1 MMQMDR
7 TRGSRVLG
15 AGRSG
20 MVMVAGWGL
29 SLLAFAQV
37 VPPPATDPG
46 RLRERFDIQSSPDTE
61 TVAPATDTQ
70 RSSALPDSLKSIRVT
85 LQRIRVEGSRVLPA
99 DVLQSRTELY
109 TGREIGGSDIL
120 QLASELTAMYRNAGY
135 ILSLVLVPPQSL
147 AEGTLTLQVVEGY
160 INAVTVRAGEGVSA
174 TVRESLARIGEKIRA
189 SRPLDALVLER
200 YLLIANDFPGIELR
214 SILSPA
220 QVQGAADLTLV
231 ASVKKMEGFA
241 SVDNYG
247 SKYLGPGQIL
257 AGVTGNQLLGVNDQ
271 WRAIAVGTGD
281 REMAYAQLSYSQV
294 VNTEGL
300 KLSASVSRARTQP
313 GDVLKPFDVRGAAD
327 TTSLSATYP
336 LLRSR
341 NESLLARLTYDHSDI
356 RTDILGTRVIEDRIR
371 ALRLGLSWRV
381 LDRFDGQNVLD
392 VDFSQGLGGTGEGDL
407 LKSRAGAK
415 GVFNKLSF
423 DYERAQ
429 FFSASTSLAFGIA
442 GQWANTPLLSSEQY
456 ALGGRRYGRA
466 YEPAEL
472 VGERALALRIEPRY
486 AGALNAPGFRSY
498 QTFGFY
504 DIGKVWRVGS
514 PVAGVPASQSL
525 ASAGVGV
532 RLFLQNNVAAS
543 FEAALPL
550 TKTVA
555 SERSSAKDVRLLGS
569 VLMRF

>member
-1 MMQMDR
+1 MVQDDVKRSMTLVGER
-7 TRGSRVLG
+7 RGARVG
-15 AGRSG
+15 AARPAVAGL
-20 MVMVAGWGL
+20 AGWGL
-29 SLLAFAQV
+29 SLMVLAQV
-37 VPPPATDPG
+37 VPPATDPG
-46 RLRERFDIQSSPDTE
+46 RLRERFDVQTAPNADASPPELDL
-61 TVAPATDTQ
+61 Q
-70 RSSALPDSLKSIRVT
+70 RPSGLPDSLKSIRVT
-85 LQRIRVEGSRVLPA
+85 LQRIRVEGSSVLPA
-99 DVLQSRTELY
+99 SVLQSRTEMY
-109 TGREIGGSDIL
+109 TGREIGGGDIL

-147 AEGTLTLQVVEGY
+147 SEGTLTLQVIEGY
-160 INAVTVRAGEGVSA
+160 ISAVTVQAGEGVSA
-174 TVRESLARIGEKIRA
+174 TVREALARIGEQIKA

-200 YLLIANDFPGIELR
+200 YLLIANDYPGLELR
-214 SILSPA
+214 SVLSPSR
-220 QVQGAADLTLV
+220 VQGAADLTLV
-231 ASVKKMEGFA
+231 ASIKRFEGFA

-247 SKYLGPGQIL
+247 SRYLGPGQML

-281 REMAYAQLSYSQV
+281 REMAYGQLSYSQV
-294 VNTEGL
+294 LTTEGL
-300 KLSASVSRARTQP
+300 KLSVAVSRARTQP
-313 GDVLKPFDVRGAAD
+313 GDVLRPFDVQGAAD
-327 TTSLSATYP
+327 TTSISVNYP

-341 NESLLARLTYDHSDI
+341 NESLFARVTYDHSDI
-356 RTDILGTRVIEDRIR
+356 RTDILGARVIEDRIR

-381 LDRFDGQNVLD
+381 LDRFDGQNVLE

-429 FFSASTSLAFGIA
+429 FFSASTSLAFGVA

-486 AGALNAPGFRSY
+486 AGILETPGFRSY

-504 DIGKVWRVGS
+504 DIGKVWRIG
-514 PVAGVPASQSL
+514 APA
-525 ASAGVGV
+525 A
-532 RLFLQNNVAAS
+532 
-543 FEAALPL
+543 
-550 TKTVA
+550 
-555 SERSSAKDVRLLGS
+555 
-569 VLMRF
+569 

>member
-1 MMQMDR
+1 MKR
-7 TRGSRVLG
+7 IGKKSVFRRPRIVRPG
-15 AGRSG
+15 AVGL
-20 MVMVAGWGL
+20 AGWSICL
-29 SLLAFAQV
+29 MALAQV
-37 VPPPATDPG
+37 VPPTTDPG
-46 RLRERFDIQSSPDTE
+46 RLRERFDIPPSTDADTVTPELKPQPPSGLPE
-61 TVAPATDTQ
+61 T
-70 RSSALPDSLKSIRVT
+70 LKSVRVT
-85 LQRIRVEGSRVLPA
+85 LERIRVEGSSVLPA
-99 DVLQSRTELY
+99 AVLQSRTDAY
-109 TGREIGGSDIL
+109 IGREITGGDIL
-120 QLASELTAMYRNAGY
+120 QLASELTVMYRNAGY

-147 AEGTLTLQVVEGY
+147 ADGTLTLRVIEGY
-160 INAVTVRAGEGVSA
+160 ISAVTIQAGEGVS
-174 TVRESLARIGEKIRA
+174 THVREALAGIGERIKA
-189 SRPLDALVLER
+189 SRPLNAAVLER

-214 SILSPA
+214 SILSPSQA
-220 QVQGAADLTLV
+220 QAAADLTLV
-231 ASVKKMEGFA
+231 ASVKAIEGFA

-247 SKYLGPGQIL
+247 SRYLGPGQIL

-294 VNTEGL
+294 VNAGGL
-300 KLSASVSRARTQP
+300 KLSAAVSRARTQP
-313 GDVLKPFDVRGAAD
+313 GDVLSPFDVRGAAD
-327 TTSLSATYP
+327 TSSLSASYP

-341 NESLLARLTYDHSDI
+341 NESVLARITYEHADI
-356 RTDILGTRVIEDRIR
+356 RTDILGSRVIEDHIR
-371 ALRLGLSWRV
+371 ALRLGLNWRV
-381 LDRFDGQNVLD
+381 LDRFDGQNVLE
-392 VDFSQGLGGTGEGDL
+392 VDFSQGLGGTEEGDL
-407 LKSRAGAK
+407 LKSRAGAR
-415 GVFNKLSF
+415 GVFNKLTF

-486 AGALNAPGFRSY
+486 AGALDAPGFRAY
-498 QTFGFY
+498 QTFAFY
-504 DIGKVWRVGS
+504 DIGRVWRVGA
-514 PVAGVPASQSL
+514 PAAGVAASQSL

-555 SERSSAKDVRLLGS
+555 SAGSSAKDIRLLGS

>member
-1 MMQMDR
+1 MA
-7 TRGSRVLG
+7 L
-15 AGRSG
+15 
-20 MVMVAGWGL
+20 
-29 SLLAFAQV
+29 AQV
-37 VPPPATDPG
+37 IPPATDPG
-46 RLRERFDIQSSPDTE
+46 RLRERFDMQTAPDPAAA
-61 TVAPATDTQ
+61 APAPESQ
-70 RSSALPDSLKSIRVT
+70 RAPGLPDSLKSIRVT
-85 LQRIRVEGSRVLPA
+85 LQRVRVEGSSVLPA
-99 DVLQSRTELY
+99 AVLQSRTEAY
-109 TGREIGGSDIL
+109 TGREIGGGDIL

-147 AEGTLTLQVVEGY
+147 ADGTLTLQVVEGY
-160 INAVTVRAGEGVSA
+160 ISGVTVQAGEGVSA
-174 TVRESLARIGEKIRA
+174 SVREALARIGRQITA
-189 SRPLDALVLER
+189 SRPLDAVVLER

-214 SILSPA
+214 SILSPSQA
-220 QVQGAADLTLV
+220 QGAADLTLV
-231 ASVKKMEGFA
+231 ASVKKIEGFA

-247 SKYLGPGQIL
+247 SKYLGPGQL
-257 AGVTGNQLLGVNDQ
+257 LFGVTGNQLLGVNDQ
-271 WRAIAVGTGD
+271 WRAIAVGTDD
-281 REMAYAQLSYSQV
+281 REMAYGQLSYSQV

-300 KLSASVSRARTQP
+300 RLSAAVSRARTQP

-327 TTSLSATYP
+327 TASLSASYP

-341 NESLLARLTYDHSDI
+341 NESLLARVTYDHSDI

-381 LDRFDGQNVLD
+381 LDRLDGQNLLEL
-392 VDFSQGLGGTGEGDL
+392 DFSQGLGGTDENDL

-472 VGERALALRIEPRY
+472 VGERALAVRIEPRY
-486 AGALNAPGFRSY
+486 AGALDAPGFRSY
-498 QTFGFY
+498 QTYGFY
-504 DIGKVWRVGS
+504 DVGKVWRVGT
-514 PVAGVPASQSL
+514 PAAGVPASQSL

-532 RLFLQNNVAAS
+532 RLFLQNNVGAS

-555 SERSSAKDVRLLGS
+555 SERSSAKDIRLLGS
-569 VLMRF
+569 LMLRF

>member
-1 MMQMDR
+1 
-7 TRGSRVLG
+7 
-15 AGRSG
+15 
-20 MVMVAGWGL
+20 MVGLAGWTL
-29 SLLAFAQV
+29 SLMGLAQV
-37 VPPPATDPG
+37 VPPSTDPG
-46 RLRERFDIQSSPDTE
+46 RLRERFDIQTAPDAE
-61 TVAPATDTQ
+61 AAPPALETQ
-70 RSSALPDSLKSIRVT
+70 RPSGLPDSLKAVRVT
-85 LQRIRVEGSRVLPA
+85 LQRIKVEGSSVLPA
-99 DVLQSRTELY
+99 SVLASRTEMY
-109 TGREIGGSDIL
+109 TGREIGGGDIL
-120 QLASELTAMYRNAGY
+120 QLAAELTAMYRNAGY

-147 AEGTLTLQVVEGY
+147 SDGTLTLQVVEGY
-160 INAVTVRAGEGVSA
+160 ISGVRVEAGEGVSA
-174 TVRESLARIGEKIRA
+174 TVRESLARIGERIKA

-200 YLLIANDFPGIELR
+200 YLLTANDFPGIELR
-214 SILSPA
+214 SILSPSRA
-220 QVQGAADLTLV
+220 PGAADLTLV
-231 ASVKKMEGFA
+231 ARVKRLEGFA

-271 WRAIAVGTGD
+271 WRAVAVGTGD
-281 REMAYAQLSYSQV
+281 SEMAYAQLSYSQV

-327 TTSLSATYP
+327 TTSVSASYP

-381 LDRFDGQNVLD
+381 LDRFDGQNTLE
-392 VDFSQGLGGTGEGDL
+392 VDFSQGLGGTDEGDL

-429 FFSASTSLAFGIA
+429 FFSASTSLAFGVA

-486 AGALNAPGFRSY
+486 AGALDAPGFRAY

-514 PVAGVPASQSL
+514 PAAGVPGSQSL

-532 RLFLQNNVAAS
+532 RLFLQKNTTAT

-555 SERSSAKDVRLLGS
+555 SERSIGKDVRLLGS
-569 VLMRF
+569 VLVRF

>member
-1 MMQMDR
+1 MVRMGGQ
-7 TRGSRVLG
+7 TVSRVP
-15 AGRSG
+15 AARRC
-20 MVMVAGWGL
+20 MVGLAGWTL
-29 SLLAFAQV
+29 SLMGLAQV
-37 VPPPATDPG
+37 VPPSTDPG
-46 RLRERFDIQSSPDTE
+46 RLRERFDIQTAPDAE
-61 TVAPATDTQ
+61 AAPPALETQ
-70 RSSALPDSLKSIRVT
+70 RPSGLPDSLKAIRVT
-85 LQRIRVEGSRVLPA
+85 LQRIKVEGSSVLPA
-99 DVLQSRTELY
+99 AVLASRTEMY
-109 TGREIGGSDIL
+109 TGREIGGGDIL
-120 QLASELTAMYRNAGY
+120 QLAAELTAMYRNAGY

-147 AEGTLTLQVVEGY
+147 SDGTLTLQVVEGY
-160 INAVTVRAGEGVSA
+160 ISGVRVEAGEGVSA
-174 TVRESLARIGEKIRA
+174 TVRESLVRIGERIKA

-200 YLLIANDFPGIELR
+200 YLLTANDFPGIELR
-214 SILSPA
+214 SILSPSRA
-220 QVQGAADLTLV
+220 PGAADLTLV
-231 ASVKKMEGFA
+231 ARVKRLEGFA

-271 WRAIAVGTGD
+271 WRAVAVGTGD
-281 REMAYAQLSYSQV
+281 SEMAYAQLSYSQV

-327 TTSLSATYP
+327 TTSISASYP

-381 LDRFDGQNVLD
+381 LDRFDGQNTLE
-392 VDFSQGLGGTGEGDL
+392 VDLSQGLGGTNEGDL

-429 FFSASTSLAFGIA
+429 FFSASTSLAFGVA

-486 AGALNAPGFRSY
+486 AGALDAPGFRAY

-514 PVAGVPASQSL
+514 PAAGVPGSQSL

-532 RLFLQNNVAAS
+532 RLFLQKNTTAT

-555 SERSSAKDVRLLGS
+555 SERSIGKDVRLLGS
-569 VLMRF
+569 VLVRF

>member
-1 MMQMDR
+1 MVRMGGQ
-7 TRGSRVLG
+7 TVSRVP
-15 AGRSG
+15 AARRC
-20 MVMVAGWGL
+20 MVGLAGWTL
-29 SLLAFAQV
+29 SLMGLAQV
-37 VPPPATDPG
+37 VPPSTDPG
-46 RLRERFDIQSSPDTE
+46 RLRERFDIQTAPDAE
-61 TVAPATDTQ
+61 AAPPALETQ
-70 RSSALPDSLKSIRVT
+70 RPSGLPDSLKAIRVT
-85 LQRIRVEGSRVLPA
+85 LQRIKVEGSSVLPA
-99 DVLQSRTELY
+99 AVLASRTEMY
-109 TGREIGGSDIL
+109 TGREIGGGDIL
-120 QLASELTAMYRNAGY
+120 QLAAELTAMYRNAGY

-147 AEGTLTLQVVEGY
+147 SDGTLTLQVVEGY
-160 INAVTVRAGEGVSA
+160 ISGVRVEAGEDVSA
-174 TVRESLARIGEKIRA
+174 TVRESLVRIGERIKA

-200 YLLIANDFPGIELR
+200 YLLAANDFPGIELR
-214 SILSPA
+214 SILSPSRA
-220 QVQGAADLTLV
+220 PGAADLTLV
-231 ASVKKMEGFA
+231 ARVKRLEGFA
-241 SVDNYG
+241 SVDNQG

-271 WRAIAVGTGD
+271 WRAVAVGTGD
-281 REMAYAQLSYSQV
+281 SEMAYGQLSYSQV

-327 TTSLSATYP
+327 TTSISASYP

-381 LDRFDGQNVLD
+381 LDRFDGQNTLE
-392 VDFSQGLGGTGEGDL
+392 VDFSQGLGGTDEGDL

-429 FFSASTSLAFGIA
+429 FFSASTSLAFGVA

-486 AGALNAPGFRSY
+486 VGALDAPGFRAY

-514 PVAGVPASQSL
+514 PAAGVPGSQSL

-532 RLFLQNNVAAS
+532 RLFLQKNTTAT

-555 SERSSAKDVRLLGS
+555 SERSIGKDVRLLGS
-569 VLMRF
+569 VLVRF

>member
-1 MMQMDR
+1 MKR
-7 TRGSRVLG
+7 IGKKSVFRRPRIVRPG
-15 AGRSG
+15 AVGL
-20 MVMVAGWGL
+20 AGWSICL
-29 SLLAFAQV
+29 MALAQV
-37 VPPPATDPG
+37 VPPATDPG
-46 RLRERFDIQSSPDTE
+46 RLRERFDIPPSTDAGTVTPELKTQPPSGLPE
-61 TVAPATDTQ
+61 T
-70 RSSALPDSLKSIRVT
+70 LKSVRVT
-85 LQRIRVEGSRVLPA
+85 LDRIRVEGSSVLPA
-99 DVLQSRTELY
+99 AVLQSRTDAY
-109 TGREIGGSDIL
+109 IGREITGGDIL
-120 QLASELTAMYRNAGY
+120 QLASELTVMYRNAGY

-147 AEGTLTLQVVEGY
+147 ADGTLTLRVIEGY
-160 INAVTVRAGEGVSA
+160 ISAVTIQAGEGVS
-174 TVRESLARIGEKIRA
+174 THVREALAGIGERIKA
-189 SRPLDALVLER
+189 SRPLNAAVLER

-214 SILSPA
+214 SILSPSQA
-220 QVQGAADLTLV
+220 QAAADLTLV
-231 ASVKKMEGFA
+231 ASVKTIEGFA

-247 SKYLGPGQIL
+247 SRYLGPGQIL

-294 VNTEGL
+294 VNAGGL
-300 KLSASVSRARTQP
+300 KLSAAVSRARTQP
-313 GDVLKPFDVRGAAD
+313 GDVLSPFDVRGAAD
-327 TTSLSATYP
+327 TSSLSASYP

-341 NESLLARLTYDHSDI
+341 NESVLARITYEHADI
-356 RTDILGTRVIEDRIR
+356 RTDILGSRVIEDHIR
-371 ALRLGLSWRV
+371 ALRLGLNWRV
-381 LDRFDGQNVLD
+381 LDRFDGQNVLE
-392 VDFSQGLGGTGEGDL
+392 VDFSQGLGGTEEGDL
-407 LKSRAGAK
+407 LKSRAGAR
-415 GVFNKLSF
+415 GVFNKLTF

-486 AGALNAPGFRSY
+486 AGALDAPGFRGY
-498 QTFGFY
+498 QTFAFY
-504 DIGKVWRVGS
+504 DIGRVWRVGA
-514 PVAGVPASQSL
+514 PAAGVAASQSL

-555 SERSSAKDVRLLGS
+555 SAGSSAKDIRLLGS